1 MSRLKQLVQEV
12 HRRSLW
18 QVLGIYVV
26 GGWIAIQVVQTLTE
40 SLQLPDWFPAFAVV
54 LLIIGFPIVMATAFI
69 QEGISMP
76 RGREAAMP
84 QESESGPTVEIAP
97 PKPGGVA
104 GMLTWRNAIGGGVV
118 AFAVW
123 GVVATIWLLRGG
135 MPAGRDMPEMSMAG
149 ASGSLLGTRAAQI
162 AERVEADLPAIAVLP
177 FANLSGG
184 EDFAFFA
191 DGVHEDILT
200 NLSQLDGL
208 LVLSRTSVLQYR
220 DSEKPIREIAAEL
233 GATAVLE
240 GSVRRFENQVR
251 ITAQLID
258 AETDTHLWAERYDRT
273 LDDVFAVQSEI
284 ALEVARALQAT
295 LSPEDIRRV
304 NAAPTEDLSA
314 YDLALEGRQAYVL
327 YEPSANER
335 AISLFKQAIAR
346 DSSYGLAWAGLA
358 DSYAQYTTRFGGAI
372 EWADS
377 AVTAAHRAVTL
388 APARSES
395 FKALGLAQA
404 VAGRP
409 DSSVAAYERALE
421 LDPNNGNAANNLA
434 IELQNR
440 GKFPEAIK
448 LYKLAERV
456 APHTFSRTNLAI
468 VYSWLGLLERSG
480 EWVRKD
486 IASGGLNENN
496 LWAAFHA
503 PYSRGQKDSAL
514 AIVKRYADLDPADPG
529 LRASAAW
536 VALWAGDLALA
547 EGYARD
553 ANRLAPQAY
562 AITYKD
568 PKTVLGSVA
577 LAQGDAATGERLLRE
592 SLAKLETEA
601 EGRDL
606 GMWMWWQI
614 VMLHAL
620 LGESDRAI
628 DLAEALVD
636 RGGILIPWVWEQE
649 AALDPLRENPRFQD
663 LVRRVRE
670 RNEAMR
676 AAVLASE
683 SRAAETG

>member
-1 MSRLKQLVQEV
+1 MSQLKQFVHEI

-18 QVLGIYVV
+18 QVLGIYAI
-26 GGWIAIQVVQTLTE
+26 GGWVAVQVVQTLTE
-40 SLQLPDWFPAFAVV
+40 SLQLPAWFPAFAVV
-54 LLIIGFPIVMATAFI
+54 LLIIGFPIVMATAFV
-69 QEGISMP
+69 QEGIARP
-76 RGREAAMP
+76 KDREAETLA
-84 QESESGPTVEIAP
+84 EAKAASGLGSASSRPDGA
-97 PKPGGVA
+97 A
-104 GMLTWRNAIGGGVV
+104 SLFTWRNAIAGGVV

-135 MPAGRDMPEMSMAG
+135 MPAGEVPELSMAG
-149 ASGSLLGTRAAQI
+149 AGGALLGTRAAQI
-162 AERVEADLPAIAVLP
+162 AERAEADLPAIAVLP
-177 FANLSGG
+177 FANLSSG

-220 DSEKPIREIAAEL
+220 GTEKPIRQIAEEL

-258 AETDTHLWAERYDRT
+258 ADSDTHLWAERYDRT

-284 ALEVARALQAT
+284 ALQVARALQAT
-295 LSPEDIRRV
+295 LTPEDIRRV

-314 YDLALEGRQAYVL
+314 YDLVLEGRQAYFQ

-358 DSYAQYTTRFGGAI
+358 DAYGQYTTRFGGAI

-377 AVTAAHRAVTL
+377 AVAAAHRAVTL
-388 APARSES
+388 APERSES
-395 FKALGLAQA
+395 FKAMGLAQA

-409 DSSVAAYERALE
+409 DSSIAAYERALE

-440 GKFPEAIK
+440 GHFPEAVK

-468 VYSWLGLLERSG
+468 LFSWLGLLERSE
-480 EWVRKD
+480 EWARND
-486 IASGGLNENN
+486 IAIDGFNQNN
-496 LWAAFHA
+496 LWAAIHP
-503 PYSRGQKDSAL
+503 PYSLGQKDSAL
-514 AIVKRYADLDPADPG
+514 AIVKRYADLDPADPNI
-529 LRASAAW
+529 RASAAW
-536 VALWAGDLALA
+536 VALWAGELAQA

-562 AITYKD
+562 AMTYKD

-577 LAQGDAATGERLLRE
+577 LARGDAETGGRLLRE
-592 SLAKLETEA
+592 SLERLESEA
-601 EGRDL
+601 GQRDL

-614 VMLHAL
+614 VMVHAL
-620 LGESDRAI
+620 LGDGDRAME
-628 DLAEALVD
+628 LAEKLVD

-649 AALDPLRENPRFQD
+649 AALDGLRDDPRFQD
-663 LVRRVRE
+663 LARRVRE

-676 AAVLASE
+676 AIVLEDERSVG
-683 SRAAETG
+683 R

>member
-1 MSRLKQLVQEV
+1 MSRLKQLVHEI

-18 QVLGIYVV
+18 QVLGIYVI

-54 LLIIGFPIVMATAFI
+54 LLIIGFPIVMATAFV
-69 QEGISMP
+69 QEGIAGA
-76 RGREAAMP
+76 REREAEPEAD
-84 QESESGPTVEIAP
+84 A
-97 PKPGGVA
+97 GVSPNVGISQTRPA
-104 GMLTWRNAIGGGVV
+104 GAANVFTWRNAIAGGVV

-135 MPAGRDMPEMSMAG
+135 MPAADMPELSLAG
-149 ASGSLLGTRAAQI
+149 AGGALLGSRAAQI
-162 AERVEADLPAIAVLP
+162 AERAESNLPAIAVLP

-200 NLSQLDGL
+200 NLSQIDGL

-220 DSEKPIREIAAEL
+220 GTEKPIRQIAEEL

-258 AETDTHLWAERYDRT
+258 AESDTHLWAERYDRT

-295 LSPEDIRRV
+295 LSPDDIRRV
-304 NAAPTEDLSA
+304 NAVPTEDLSA
-314 YDLALEGRQAYVL
+314 YDLVLEGRQAYFR

-346 DSSYGLAWAGLA
+346 DSSYGLAWAGLGDA
-358 DSYAQYTTRFGGAI
+358 YAQYTTRFGGAI

-377 AVTAAHRAVTL
+377 AVAAARRAVAL
-388 APARSES
+388 APERSES

-409 DSSVAAYERALE
+409 DSSIAAYEWALE

-440 GKFPEAIK
+440 GQFPEAVK

-468 VYSWLGLLERSG
+468 VYSWLGLLQQTD
-480 EWVRKD
+480 EWVGKD
-486 IASGGLNENN
+486 IAIDGFNQNN
-496 LWAAFHA
+496 LWAAVHS
-503 PYSRGQKDSAL
+503 PYSLGQKDSAL

-529 LRASAAW
+529 IRSNAAW
-536 VALWAGDLALA
+536 VALWAGDLTLA

-553 ANRLAPQAY
+553 ASRLAPQGY
-562 AITYKD
+562 AIAYKD

-577 LAQGDAATGERLLRE
+577 LARGDAETGERLLRE
-592 SLAKLETEA
+592 SLERLESESQ
-601 EGRDL
+601 ERDL
-606 GMWMWWQI
+606 GMWMHWQI
-614 VMLHAL
+614 VVLHAL
-620 LGESDRAI
+620 LGEGDRAI

-636 RGGILIPWVWEQE
+636 RGGILIPWAWEQE
-649 AALDPLRENPRFQD
+649 AALDPLRDDPRFQD
-663 LVRRVRE
+663 LFRRVRQ
-670 RNEAMR
+670 RNEVMR
-676 AAVLASE
+676 ATVLE
-683 SRAAETG
+683 DERWVGR

>member
-1 MSRLKQLVQEV
+1 MSRLKQLVHEI

-18 QVLGIYVV
+18 QVLGIYVI

-54 LLIIGFPIVMATAFI
+54 LLIIGFPIVMATAFV
-69 QEGISMP
+69 QEGISGH
-76 RGREAAMP
+76 RDGEAARP
-84 QESESGPTVEIAP
+84 EESGSALKVEAAP

-104 GMLTWRNAIGGGVV
+104 SLFTWRNAIAGGVV

-123 GVVATIWLLRGG
+123 GVVATIWLVRGG
-135 MPAGRDMPEMSMAG
+135 MPVGEAPEISLAG
-149 ASGSLLGTRAAQI
+149 AGGSLLGTRAAQI

-208 LVLSRTSVLQYR
+208 LVLSRTSVLRYR
-220 DSEKPIREIAAEL
+220 DTEKPIRQIAEEL

-258 AETDTHLWAERYDRT
+258 AETETHLWAERYDRT

-284 ALEVARALQAT
+284 ALEVAQALQAT
-295 LSPEDIRRV
+295 LTPEDIRRV

-314 YDLALEGRQAYVL
+314 YDLVLEGRQAYVL
-327 YEPSANER
+327 YEPGANER

-346 DSSYGLAWAGLA
+346 DSAYGLAWAGLA

-377 AVTAAHRAVTL
+377 AVAAARRAVTL
-388 APARSES
+388 APERSES

-409 DSSVAAYERALE
+409 DSSIAAYERALV
-421 LDPNNGNAANNLA
+421 LDPSNGNAANNLA
-434 IELQNR
+434 IEFQNR
-440 GKFPEAIK
+440 GQFPEAVK

-468 VYSWLGLLERSG
+468 VYSWLGLLERNR
-480 EWVRKD
+480 EWVSKD
-486 IASGGLNENN
+486 IAIDGFNQNN

-503 PYSRGQKDSAL
+503 PYSRGQKDSAMV
-514 AIVKRYADLDPADPG
+514 IVKRYADLDPADPG
-529 LRASAAW
+529 IRASAAW
-536 VALWAGDLALA
+536 AALWAGDLALA

-577 LAQGDAATGERLLRE
+577 LAKDDAATGERLLRE
-592 SLAKLETEA
+592 SLARLEAEA

-620 LGESDRAI
+620 LGDADRAI
-628 DLAEALVD
+628 GLAEALVD

-649 AALDPLRENPRFQD
+649 AALDPLRDDPRFQD
-663 LVRRVRE
+663 IVRRVRE

-676 AAVLASE
+676 AAVLEDE